1 LNTNVFRR
9 FEDLT
14 GRPLRTVG
22 TCVATS
28 FGECVIQYPGGSRVT
43 VQGAGTVGLDYFVID
58 GRLDSEA
65 PALTALVVEV

>member
-1 LNTNVFRR
+1 MNTNVFRR

>member
-1 LNTNVFRR
+1 MNTNVFKR